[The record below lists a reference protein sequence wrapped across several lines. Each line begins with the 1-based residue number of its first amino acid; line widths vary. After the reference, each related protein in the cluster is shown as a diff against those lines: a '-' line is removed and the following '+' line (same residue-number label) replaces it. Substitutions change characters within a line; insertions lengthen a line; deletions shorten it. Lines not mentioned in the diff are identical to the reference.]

1 MRLPLP
7 KLTFWRAVAALFL
20 GTALVAAVLRYA
32 LGLGRTTNLSDAVP
46 WGMWIGFDLLC
57 GVGLAAGGFTLAAIV
72 HIFHIRRFEPI
83 VRPSILTAYLGYLLV
98 IVALL
103 VDLGRPWAIW
113 HAIVMWNPNS
123 VMFEVAWCVM
133 LYTTVLTLEFAP
145 VVFERLGWQW
155 PLKVLRGAMTPI
167 IILGILLSTLHQSSL
182 GSMYLIVPEKLYP
195 LWYSPH
201 LPAFFYVSAI
211 GVGLAMTIFES
222 FLSSRAFRRG
232 LEMHLLK
239 DIGRICV
246 VFLALYGTMK
256 LLDVAYRNQWSLL
269 IAPRVETWFWWAE
282 IALGIL
288 LPLVLLAL
296 PRVRA
301 NPNGLFTGAMLVI
314 LGFVLNR
321 MNVSITALEASSG
334 QRYFPSWIEIAVT
347 VGVVT
352 AGFVIFAF
360 AARYLPVFEHGPRS
374 EATVGEATERRW
386 AQQLKLAS
394 GAH

>member
-1 MRLPLP
+1 
-7 KLTFWRAVAALFL
+7 
-20 GTALVAAVLRYA
+20 
-32 LGLGRTTNLSDAVP
+32 
-46 WGMWIGFDLLC
+46 
-57 GVGLAAGGFTLAAIV
+57 
-72 HIFHIRRFEPI
+72 
-83 VRPSILTAYLGYLLV
+83 
-98 IVALL
+98 
-103 VDLGRPWAIW
+103 
-113 HAIVMWNPNS
+113 
-123 VMFEVAWCVM
+123 
-133 LYTTVLTLEFAP
+133 
-145 VVFERLGWQW
+145 
-155 PLKVLRGAMTPI
+155 
-167 IILGILLSTLHQSSL
+167 
-182 GSMYLIVPEKLYP
+182 
-195 LWYSPH
+195 
-201 LPAFFYVSAI
+201 
-211 GVGLAMTIFES
+211 
-222 FLSSRAFRRG
+222 
-232 LEMHLLK
+232 
-239 DIGRICV
+239 